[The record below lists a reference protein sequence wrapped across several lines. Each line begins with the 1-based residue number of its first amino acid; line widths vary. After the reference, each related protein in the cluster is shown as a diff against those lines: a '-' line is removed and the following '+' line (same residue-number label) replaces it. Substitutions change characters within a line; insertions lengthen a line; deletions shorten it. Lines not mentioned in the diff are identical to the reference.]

1 MNLSKSCLK
10 LYMTNTAVVILGFA
24 DYCLQLWS
32 INALFSLVMKLVGIS
47 NECGWQGGVCLAF
60 ADEVLCWL
68 YGTVKESE
76 FLIFVIL
83 FPFSPI
89 NRKKKY
95 KDSIILYWNLFCLLR
110 KSGHGDPRED
120 EKNTCFL
127 K

>member
-24 DYCLQLWS
+24 DYCLRLWS

-83 FPFSPI
+83 FPFSSIGCPI
-89 NRKKKY
+89 NRRKKV
-95 KDSIILYWNLFCLLR
+95 
-110 KSGHGDPRED
+110 
-120 EKNTCFL
+120 
-127 K
+127 